1 MAHSERAGPDALAP
15 TRLWCLRCARRP
27 SSGPWRTRVRNS
39 VGSVSEQWGARRFGA
54 GIGAPRTTP
63 PASSATGLSSAE
75 AARRLTR
82 HGPNAIPKEP
92 RAPRVA
98 AGAATAAR
106 SADPGAVGGRRLDDR
121 HR

>member
-1 MAHSERAGPDALAP
+1 MSSLCAATVERSVAHARTELRRVRERAVGRPEVRRGHRRTPDD
-15 TRLWCLRCARRP
+15 T
-27 SSGPWRTRVRNS
+27 
-39 VGSVSEQWGARRFGA
+39 
-54 GIGAPRTTP
+54 
-63 PASSATGLSSAE
+63 PASSATGLPSAE

-98 AGAATAAR
+98 AGAATTAR